1 MKGFKSVDDGGER
14 KGKKRGRGLRES
26 ETERGPNVINTEL
39 YLNNCVEIFGQSIL
53 KKPGTICLKRDFFA
67 RICLDTHLV

>member
-1 MKGFKSVDDGGER
+1 MTGGKS
-14 KGKKRGRGLRES
+14 ES

-39 YLNNCVEIFGQSIL
+39 YLNNCAGIFGQSIL
-53 KKPGTICLKRDFFA
+53 KKPGTICLKRNSFA